1 MSNKTVY
8 LVVHDMNGTLDA
20 TTIAMINYRNSNTE
34 GLVDYVP
41 FTDGTEDTEETTYQM
56 LRNRYEGYKPIKGAG
71 GDRTRDGGPYWVL
84 PFWTAEGM
92 PDPKPEYAVVLSAT
106 ELREF
111 GWDVVDVDI

>member
-20 TTIAMINYRNSNTE
+20 TTIAMINYRNANTA
-34 GLVDYVP
+34 GLVDYIP
-41 FTDGTEDTEETTYQM
+41 FEEGTTYQM
-56 LRNRYEGYKPIKGAG
+56 LRDRYETYKPIKGAG
-71 GDRTRDGGPYWVL
+71 GDRFKDSVPYWAL

-92 PDPKPEYAVVLSAT
+92 PDPNPSFAVVLSAS

-111 GWDVVDVDI
+111 GWDVENVEI